1 LSTGEIEGK
10 RLDACFDL
18 LKMLPA
24 ALFLEIVA
32 GHIWASHQLRNCQCR
47 GC

>member
-10 RLDACFDL
+10 RLDACHDL
-18 LKMLPA
+18 LTVLPA

-32 GHIWASHQLRNCQCR
+32 GCIWPSH
-47 GC
+47 